1 MKTTLTLLAI
11 LFALVC
17 PRLVAAEPPLRIT
30 PENTVILDGSYYPG
44 QVLQYYL
51 IRGCIGAEAARPY
64 LPDAKIDRA
73 VAPHFPVLA
82 DKAGSVLPEGKVVL
96 AVGNSRFLTAEDK
109 AKLSA
114 NPGAI
119 LLSRRGNVV
128 VIAGNPFTGQTGTT
142 TAVSEFLD
150 VAAGVRFYAPSEL
163 WHSRP
168 KGGEIEIGALDLFRK
183 EYFRTSFF
191 APFWKDNAEWLRM
204 NQNGSRMTLQCFHN
218 LANIFSP
225 DKYGA
230 THPEIFELRGG
241 ERRVPLSIGTKIWN
255 PCLSAQALPDLAMD
269 YIREQMRARPSLTY
283 VSLGMMDIPFDC
295 QCESCQVLVKKHG
308 SYSELYFRFVNEV
321 ARRSGKEFPNLAITC
336 FSYVNAKKPPTG
348 IIFEPNV
355 AVKLVIKSYMQLDPA
370 AAKAQREAI
379 MEFAN
384 AGAAWFFHDWR
395 FTGVTPRNDLPVVA
409 DFLRWAA
416 DHRCLGAYFEY
427 SPEQN
432 FYLDGAYYWMLMR
445 LMSEPWLDV
454 KQLWTQYCTD
464 MFGAGAEQMLA
475 FYLHFETKHA
485 TALKHLALLSDMP
498 RQEPALYSA
507 EDVLWERKTLEQ
519 AIALTKHD
527 AHVQERLAQVMRHF
541 RAHELFALATHEPYR
556 LDSAGTG
563 TGINAPLLAYYLND
577 DGSAMAE
584 AVRYYEKE
592 RNIPPATGDLE
603 MRLGYLPTV
612 IANYSKGI
620 GSLLTEIG
628 KEARDAVP
636 DTLPAAERAAA
647 LQIKSLEILRS
658 NLPAKSRPDRVQFF
672 EQLFTKAVHVPRS
685 ATMPKLDGV
694 LDDAEWEKAA
704 RIEGF
709 TIRSSILPSKHVTRA
724 RLLRVGEQL
733 VIGITC
739 EQVGPIWAETPRDTL
754 TGTHIWRESG
764 VEIMFGSLDPKATP
778 VGTCQ
783 YDINALGA
791 FRGFAVS
798 KDNREE
804 VQCVVRLDEAAHR
817 FVIEAS
823 LPLKA
828 PGYDYTSLREL
839 TFNIVRMIYTRNSY
853 GSDQLLTWH
862 PTSFGTIVFE

>member
-1 MKTTLTLLAI
+1 MKTTLALLAI

-17 PRLVAAEPPLRIT
+17 QPLVAAEPPLRIT

-51 IRGCIGAEAARPY
+51 IRGCVGAEAARPY

-82 DKAGSVLPEGKVVL
+82 DKAGLVLPEGKLVL

-109 AKLSA
+109 AKLEA

-128 VIAGNPFTGQTGTT
+128 VIAGNPFTGQNGTT
-142 TAVSEFLD
+142 TAISEFLD
-150 VAAGVRFYAPSEL
+150 VAAGIRFYAPSEL

-168 KGGEIEIGALDLFRK
+168 KGGVIEIGALDLFRK
-183 EYFRTSFF
+183 EHFKTSFF
-191 APFWKDNAEWLRM
+191 APFWKDHAEWLRM

-218 LANIFSP
+218 LANVFP
-225 DKYGA
+225 PEKYGA
-230 THPEIFELRGG
+230 THPEIYELRGG
-241 ERRVPLSIGTKIWN
+241 ERRVPVSIGTKIWN
-255 PCLSAQALPDLAMD
+255 PCLSAPALPDLAMD

-283 VSLGMMDIPFDC
+283 VSMGMMDIAFEC
-295 QCESCQVLVKKHG
+295 QCESCQASVKKHG
-308 SYSELYFRFVNEV
+308 SYSQLYFHFVNEV
-321 ARRSGKEFPNLAITC
+321 ARRSRKEFPNLAITC
-336 FSYVNAKKPPTG
+336 FSYVNARRPPTG
-348 IIFEPNV
+348 IKFEPNV
-355 AVKLVIKSYMQLDPA
+355 AVKLVTKSYTFLEPE

-379 MEFAN
+379 MEFSN
-384 AGAAWFFHDWR
+384 AGAGWFFHDWR
-395 FTGVTPRNDLPVVA
+395 FAGVTPRNDMPVVA

-416 DHRCLGAYFEY
+416 EHRCLGAYIEY

-432 FYLDGAYYWMLMR
+432 YYLDGAYYWILMR
-445 LMSEPWLDV
+445 LMSDPFLDV
-454 KQLWTQYCTD
+454 KKLWTQYCND

-475 FYLHFETKHA
+475 FYQHFETKHA
-485 TALKHLALLSDMP
+485 TALQHLALLGDMP

-507 EDVLWERKTLEQ
+507 EDVAWERKTLEQ
-519 AIALTKHD
+519 AIAMTKDD
-527 AHVQERLAQVMRHF
+527 AQLQERLAQVMRHF
-541 RAHELFALATHEPYR
+541 RAHELFALATHKAYQ
-556 LDSAGTG
+556 LDRAGTG

-584 AVRYYEKE
+584 AVRYFEKE
-592 RNIPPATGDLE
+592 RNIPPATGDVE

-620 GSLLTEIG
+620 GSLLTEMG
-628 KEARDAVP
+628 KQARTAVS

-647 LQIKSLEILRS
+647 LRTKSLEILRA

-672 EQLFTKAVHVPRS
+672 EQLLDKAVPVPRT

-709 TIRSSILPSKHVTRA
+709 TIRSSILPSKHATRA
-724 RLLRVGEQL
+724 RLFRVGDQL

-739 EQVGPIWAETPRDTL
+739 DQVGPIWAETPRDTL

-778 VGTCQ
+778 VGTGQ

-791 FRGFAVS
+791 FRGFAIA
-798 KDNREE
+798 KDNREG
-804 VQCVVRLDEAAHR
+804 VQCAVRLDEAAHR

-828 PGYDYTSLREL
+828 PGYDYTGLREL
-839 TFNIVRMIYTRNSY
+839 NFNIVRMIYTRNSY
-853 GSDQLLTWH
+853 GADELLNWH
-862 PTSFGTIVFE
+862 PTSLGTIVFE